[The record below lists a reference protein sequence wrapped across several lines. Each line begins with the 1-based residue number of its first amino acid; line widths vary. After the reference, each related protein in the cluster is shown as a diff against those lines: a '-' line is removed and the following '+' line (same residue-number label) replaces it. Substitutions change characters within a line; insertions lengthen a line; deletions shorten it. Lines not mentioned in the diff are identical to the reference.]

1 MGGNMRKILFLTLIM
16 INIYSLLNLTNI
28 VTVKEKIKVEIKGE
42 VEKPGVYTLY
52 ENSRVEDLLKKVKLK
67 KTATLDFNNLSK
79 KLKDEDVVVIYSN
92 QEIKNFQNGNT
103 AVKYIEKECICPS
116 ITNVSCF
123 DTAITNLDGIINQS
137 GKVSLN
143 SATIEELMTLPGIGE
158 GKAKLIIEYR
168 NTNNGFKEIDEIMNV
183 KGIGEKVFEKLK
195 AYLTL

>member
-1 MGGNMRKILFLTLIM
+1 MKKIILTILIL
-16 INIYSLLNLTNI
+16 INIYALLNLTNI
-28 VTVKEKIKVEIKGE
+28 ITINKPIKVEIKGE
-42 VEKPGVYTLY
+42 VENPGVYTLR

-67 KTATLDFNNLSK
+67 KTASLKFNNLSK
-79 KLKDEDVVVIYSN
+79 KLKDEDVVIIYSD

-103 AVKYIEKECICPS
+103 AIRYIEKECVCPS
-116 ITNVSCF
+116 IANISCF
-123 DTAITNLDGIINQS
+123 DSAVTNLDGIINQS

>member
-1 MGGNMRKILFLTLIM
+1 MKKIILTILIL
-16 INIYSLLNLTNI
+16 INIYALLNLTNI
-28 VTVKEKIKVEIKGE
+28 ITINKSIKVEIKGE
-42 VEKPGVYTLY
+42 VENPGVYTLR

-67 KTATLDFNNLSK
+67 KTASLKFNNLSK
-79 KLKDEDVVVIYSN
+79 KLKDEDVVIIYSD

-103 AVKYIEKECICPS
+103 ALRYIEKECVCPS
-116 ITNVSCF
+116 IANISCF
-123 DTAITNLDGIINQS
+123 DSAVTNLDGIINQS